1 LITSKKGWN
10 LKFPPFSLVEAAK
23 SRTFAATKQKM
34 PLDVER
40 TNVCQPSGTAQK
52 D

>member
-1 LITSKKGWN
+1 MKVGGKL
-10 LKFPPFSLVEAAK
+10 LHFPPTRLEAAK
-23 SRTFAATKQKM
+23 KPYLCSDKQKM